1 MNTLSDLAM
10 VGLLAGATALGG
22 CAAAVGAGAAAG
34 GYEYHNKQDLDQLNR
49 QYKEGKISKH
59 DYLERKKEIEQGSV
73 VY

>member
-1 MNTLSDLAM
+1 MKTLSNLAM

-49 QYKEGKISKH
+49 QY
-59 DYLERKKEIEQGSV
+59 
-73 VY
+73 